1 MEIIS
6 ELHLYCVQI
15 GEDLFFI
22 TVIILILQIDVSR
35 HEDPLCNSVHQ
46 EFTDLGVAV
55 LASLGGGHLNNLA
68 GSAFQDNKA
77 VFAQGRTL
85 HGVGGGCPSITSLE
99 IQLCICHACCRGQK
113 KRRVR
118 RCVYLAFQLKLNPV
132 LIFTS
137 LTGPTNT
144 NS

>member
-1 MEIIS
+1 MS
-6 ELHLYCVQI
+6 W
-15 GEDLFFI
+15 
-22 TVIILILQIDVSR
+22 

-99 IQLCICHACCRGQK
+99 IQLCICHACCRGQRK
-113 KRRVR
+113 ESKEV
-118 RCVYLAFQLKLNPV
+118 CVLSISAKTESSFNLYQLNR
-132 LIFTS
+132 S
-137 LTGPTNT
+137 YQH
-144 NS
+144 

>member
-1 MEIIS
+1 MLIHRLSSLI
-6 ELHLYCVQI
+6 LPQLKLQWKLFQNCVYTVSRL
-15 GEDLFFI
+15 EKTFFFI

-113 KRRVR
+113 K
-118 RCVYLAFQLKLNPV
+118 
-132 LIFTS
+132 
-137 LTGPTNT
+137 GE
-144 NS
+144 

>member
-1 MEIIS
+1 MKLLS
-6 ELHLYCVQI
+6 ELRLYCVQI

-22 TVIILILQIDVSR
+22 TVIILILRIDVSR

-99 IQLCICHACCRGQK
+99 IQLCICHACCRGQRK
-113 KRRVR
+113 ESKEVF
-118 RCVYLAFQLKLNPV
+118 VLSISAKTESSFNLYQLNR
-132 LIFTS
+132 S
-137 LTGPTNT
+137 YQH
-144 NS
+144 